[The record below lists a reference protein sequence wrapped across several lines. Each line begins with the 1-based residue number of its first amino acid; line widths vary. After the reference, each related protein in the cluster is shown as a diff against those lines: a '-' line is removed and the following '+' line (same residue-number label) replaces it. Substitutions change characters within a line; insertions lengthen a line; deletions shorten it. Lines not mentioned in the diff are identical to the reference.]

1 MTDIHTI
8 DITALIDYPETRE
21 SAQAF
26 KDLYPICCSG
36 DLSRK
41 EQAKCDQR
49 LLNLAKYLYIAIPNR
64 PQHLKIREL
73 YELIKTHEKEFAEA
87 ETEHRNEAANTSP
100 EVETE

>member
-1 MTDIHTI
+1 MPDIYTI
-8 DITALIDYPETRE
+8 DITALINYPETRE

-26 KDLYPICCSG
+26 KELYPICCSG

-49 LLNLAKYLYIAIPNR
+49 LLNLAKDLYIAIPNR

-73 YELIKTHEKEFAEA
+73 YELIKIHEKEFEEAEA
-87 ETEHRNEAANTSP
+87 EHRNGVVSASP
-100 EVETE
+100 EIETE

>member
-1 MTDIHTI
+1 MPDIHTI
-8 DITALIDYPETRE
+8 DITALISYPETRE

-26 KDLYPICCSG
+26 KELYPICCSG

-64 PQHLKIREL
+64 PKHLKIREL
-73 YELIKTHEKEFAEA
+73 YELIKIHEQEFAVAEA
-87 ETEHRNEAANTSP
+87 EYRSGVADVSSDL
-100 EVETE
+100 ETE

>member
-26 KDLYPICCSG
+26 KELYPICCSG

-73 YELIKTHEKEFAEA
+73 YELIKIHEKEFVEAEA
-87 ETEHRNEAANTSP
+87 EHRNEAANVSQGQR
-100 EVETE
+100 

>member
-1 MTDIHTI
+1 MPDIHTI
-8 DITALIDYPETRE
+8 DITALINYPETRE

-26 KDLYPICCSG
+26 KELYPLCCSG

-64 PQHLKIREL
+64 PKHLKIREL
-73 YELIKTHEKEFAEA
+73 YELIKIHEQEFAAA
-87 ETEHRNEAANTSP
+87 EVEHHNEAANTPSDL
-100 EVETE
+100 ETE